1 MDNDTQVLDPV
12 VLEPAATETLD
23 PVVMEPAATETI
35 DPVVEE
41 PLDPITGTESGSSSN
56 TSNGNQVA
64 VNSNFDYSVHN
75 LTVYSYTSTQT
86 NESLTTQMSQASGE
100 LQEGNEFNCGTVNGR
115 LGRSYRFDSR
125 DYFRS
130 KRRNRVDRITN
141 FSSESGD
148 TLELARRVFK
158 GIGELDFVS
167 VANRR
172 QANKAGRT
180 DSDIIYERSTGRLY
194 FNANDDDKRFGA
206 KGGLFAVLETAPL
219 ISSSDFILF

>member
-41 PLDPITGTESGSSSN
+41 PLDPITGTESGSPSN

-100 LQEGNEFNCGTVNGR
+100 LREGNEFNCGTVNGR

-158 GIGELDFVS
+158 GIGDLDFVS
-167 VANRR
+167 VANRK
-172 QANKAGRT
+172 KAKKAART
-180 DSDIIYERSTGRLY
+180 DSDIIYERSSGRLY

-206 KGGLFAVLETAPL
+206 QGGLFAVLESSPL
-219 ISSSDFILF
+219 ISSSDFILI